1 MKFIMKTYSQI
12 QEQLSSLV
20 GFPQNLPVL
29 YLLGD
34 TGAGKTCLVRQI
46 LGTTAESFPS
56 VKRVRTTVAPT
67 EFIITNEPTF
77 SAAFVFR
84 PDTEISQ
91 FIVEIIEQAVTAA
104 FVAKR
109 AGEETP
115 DLVDTLGDSPD
126 QRFRLRCFLS
136 ENARNEIAQEISDQI
151 VPKIAV
157 WAKTNFPND
166 DDNATI
172 LKLAL
177 EGAFAADI
185 EKIKARVVNTITAQ
199 VKAKCG
205 LSAGPVFPSTF
216 TFKEADRTGF
226 IHRLKGFLSVE
237 EGSISPAV
245 AKARVRGKL
254 RSPLLPENM
263 ELIVIDGEGIGHDA
277 REARVLS
284 TRHFDYFY
292 SSDAVVLVEDSETPF
307 RAGGKGALSAIVK
320 NGYLPKTSLAF
331 SRLDLVESDT
341 PGRAHQIREVE
352 KGLRNVLHALREDQ
366 VNIDRQRLDVRFMSK
381 MHEHQPDEETQKEI
395 LSLLEAVRQK
405 HAAAKARFVAPQYD
419 FELLAGFLVRA
430 TASLRQAW
438 AGYITGAGSVQP
450 VPWQTQKAFTRR
462 MSWQLDEYRYLK
474 PVAEFADNLVTSLDG
489 FLTHPVGW
497 VEEITESHKLE
508 CLNLLTRE
516 VSNELINFV
525 RQEVVGGQHP
535 NWVVAADKSGTGST
549 FERRQIIMDII
560 QTSAPDLTSEK
571 ARVFKNAVKSL
582 IETAIA
588 KASK

>member
-1 MKFIMKTYSQI
+1 MKTYAQI
-12 QEQLSSLV
+12 QEQLGTLI
-20 GFPQNLPVL
+20 GFPQNLPVV

-46 LGTTAESFPS
+46 LGTATESFPS

-67 EFIITNEPTF
+67 EFIITNESTF
-77 SAAFVFR
+77 SAAFIFR
-84 PDTEISQ
+84 PDTEIAQ
-91 FIVEIIEQAVTAA
+91 FVVEIIEQAVTAA

-136 ENARNEIAQEISDQI
+136 EGARKEIAQEITGQI
-151 VPKIAV
+151 IPKIV
-157 WAKTNFPND
+157 EWAKTHFPND
-166 DDNATI
+166 DDDATI
-172 LKLAL
+172 LELAL
-177 EGAFAADI
+177 ERAFSADI
-185 EKIKARVVNTITAQ
+185 EKIKTRVVDNIIKQ
-199 VKAKCG
+199 VKEKCG
-205 LSAGPVFPSTF
+205 PNTAPAFPDTF
-216 TFKEADRTGF
+216 TFQAKDRATF
-226 IHRLKGFLSVE
+226 IQRLKGFLSVE
-237 EGSISPAV
+237 EGSISPVV

-254 RSPLLPENM
+254 RSSLLPDNM

-292 SSDAVVLVEDSETPF
+292 SSDAIVLVEDSETPF
-307 RAGGKGALSAIVK
+307 RAGGKSALSAIAK

-331 SRLDLVESDT
+331 SRLDLVESDN
-341 PGRAHQIREVE
+341 PGRSYQIREVE
-352 KGLRNVLHALREDQ
+352 KGLRNVLHALREEQ

-381 MHEHQPDEETQKEI
+381 MHEHQPDEDTQKEI
-395 LSLLEAVRQK
+395 RSLLDAVRQK

-450 VPWQTQKAFTRR
+450 APWQTQKAFTRR
-462 MSWQLDEYRYLK
+462 MFWQLDEYRYLK
-474 PVAEFADNLVTSLDG
+474 PVAEFADNLVTCLDR

-497 VEEITESHKLE
+497 AEEITESHKLE

-525 RQEVVGGQHP
+525 RQEVVGGQNL
-535 NWVVAADKSGTGST
+535 NWYNAQDKSGPGST
-549 FERRQIIMDII
+549 FLRRQIIMDII
-560 QTSAPDLTSEK
+560 QTSAPDLTGDQ
-571 ARVFKNAVKSL
+571 ARAFKNAVKSL
-582 IETAIA
+582 IEKAIA